1 MAGNI
6 YQQLPNFEAVVANG
20 LASRRIDAAGKLHGI
35 QLRFL
40 QADGTALSWA
50 NVISAV
56 KEITIDIAADTIYR
70 VTPRFFGD
78 MRQFYQGAQP
88 TNGIFYI
95 PLKPTWW
102 FNRAVA
108 NQFAWGMAG
117 VPVGATV
124 IQCRLAADI
133 GNLSRIECA
142 IDITVEDEPLGA
154 YFAIDRFSF
163 EFDSAG
169 KKEITAL
176 PANPSDAVLGYLL
189 HKDSPTNT
197 EAIKTRIGAAGS
209 VGFQANSVAMRT
221 DMATSFYD
229 RAQVENGRTPLARIM
244 ALDFNGDNSAN
255 DFLPLAGLNRQSVRL
270 NFANAP
276 AAGENGTFDLY
287 RIRLGGTTQA
297 AA

>member
-6 YQQLPNFEAVVANG
+6 LQELPNFEAVVANG

-35 QLRFL
+35 MLRFL
-40 QADGTALSWA
+40 EADGTPLTWA
-50 NVISAV
+50 EVVAAV
-56 KEITIDIAADTIYR
+56 EEITIEISADVIYR

-78 MRQFYQGAQP
+78 MRNFYQGSQP
-88 TNGIFYI
+88 ANGEVYI

-102 FNRAVA
+102 ANRAVA

-124 IQCRLAADI
+124 IQCRLGGNI
-133 GNLSRIECA
+133 GDLSRIECA

-176 PANPSDAVLGYLL
+176 PANPSDVVLGYLL
-189 HKDSPTNT
+189 HKDSGVAS

-221 DMATSFYD
+221 DMVTKYMD
-229 RAQVENGRTPLARIM
+229 RAQVQNDRTPLARIV

-255 DFLPLAGLNRQSVRL
+255 DFLPLRDISRQSVRL

-276 AAGENGTFDLY
+276 AAGQDGTFDLY
-287 RIRLGGTTQA
+287 RIRIGGSTPVEA
-297 AA
+297 